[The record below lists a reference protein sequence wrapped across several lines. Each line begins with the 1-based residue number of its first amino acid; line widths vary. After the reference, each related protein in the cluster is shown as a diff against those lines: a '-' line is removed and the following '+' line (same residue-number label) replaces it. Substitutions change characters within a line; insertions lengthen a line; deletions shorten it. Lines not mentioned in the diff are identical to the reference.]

1 MGRADAFSEVH
12 SLFQQDMMSILLC
25 NIRGLVHNSGE
36 LIGRIKLMDRE
47 PDIVCLNE
55 TWLDKSIK
63 AVTIDGYTCVGRR
76 DRQTGQKCG
85 GVATYA
91 RSSLARQIT
100 LLENSTCAERQ
111 WLLVHA
117 DQGPILL
124 CNWYRPPDDAASI
137 ASFEP
142 ECVKHADVAL
152 KRVVV
157 GDLNLHHRAWL
168 HYSNGDTPLGREFHG
183 VTSRLGLCQIVR
195 GPTRNEYLLDLILT
209 DCSDAKA
216 EVCAKITDHSLVLTT
231 LRTSVPHSKEHE
243 RIVWQFNKADWE
255 GLDAAVKAVPW
266 SRIMSM
272 TPDEGAEFLTDTTL
286 AKVKEYIPTRRITER
301 ASSHPWLT
309 INVIAKIRQKKEA
322 EGTSG
327 EKEAAEACNK
337 KS

>member
-1 MGRADAFSEVH
+1 MA
-12 SLFQQDMMSILLC
+12 
-25 NIRGLVHNSGE
+25 
-36 LIGRIKLMDRE
+36 
-47 PDIVCLNE
+47 
-55 TWLDKSIK
+55 
-63 AVTIDGYTCVGRR
+63 
-76 DRQTGQKCG
+76 
-85 GVATYA
+85 
-91 RSSLARQIT
+91 
-100 LLENSTCAERQ
+100 
-111 WLLVHA
+111 
-117 DQGPILL
+117 
-124 CNWYRPPDDAASI
+124 
-137 ASFEP
+137 
-142 ECVKHADVAL
+142 
-152 KRVVV
+152 

-168 HYSNGDTPLGREFHG
+168 HYSNGDTPLGRELHE

-195 GPTRNEYLLDLILT
+195 GPTRNEYLLDLTLT

-327 EKEAAEACNK
+327 EKEAAEACSQEIMTAFRAFTDRMKTKLQSLPRGSKAWWRLSRRLALDSTSVGGISHLRDTSGKWLKDGKEKADLLASTFAK
-337 KS
+337 KFVLGVTDDNA